1 MRIAV
6 LHNRRPEHPSE
17 ESLPED
23 DFEEYDSADTIE
35 AITAALKA
43 LGTSPEPVLACRDLP
58 QRLDAGSYDF
68 VFNIAEGSGR
78 RSREAVPA
86 AICELLELPYTGS
99 DPLTLAATLDKTIA
113 KRIVSPDVA
122 VARGTTD
129 AAELGG
135 LSFPVIVKPNDEGSS
150 KGIRISSHCVDV
162 ETALAQAGWLAR
174 TYGCPVL
181 FEEWLPGAE
190 VTVAIAGNGTSATV
204 LAAMEIGF
212 ASPQHD
218 APFIYSLET
227 KRDYRNKVAY
237 HVPPCLPPPA
247 LSRLNEQALRAFH
260 LLGCRDVARMDFRLD
275 AEGEPRFIE
284 CNPLPGLNPE
294 SSDFVIATRGVLSY
308 DRLVGNILRDAAAR
322 YSIRL

>member
-6 LHNRRPEHPSE
+6 LHNRRPEHSDE
-17 ESLPED
+17 RLPED
-23 DFEEYDSADTIE
+23 HYEEYDSTETIE
-35 AITAALKA
+35 AITRALKT
-43 LGTSPEPVLACRDLP
+43 LGTSPEPVLAGRDLP

-99 DPLTLAATLDKTIA
+99 DPLTLAATLDKTVA

-122 VARGTTD
+122 IARGTTD
-129 AAELGG
+129 ATELGT

-150 KGIRISSHCVDV
+150 KGIRISSYCVDV
-162 ETALAQAGWLAR
+162 ETALAQAAWLTR
-174 TYGCPVL
+174 TYACPVL

-190 VTVAIAGNGTSATV
+190 VTVAIAGNGTSAAV
-204 LAAMEIGF
+204 LATMEIGF
-212 ASPQHD
+212 VSPQHDD

-227 KRDYRNKVAY
+227 KRDYRSKVAY
-237 HVPPCLPPPA
+237 RVPPCLPAPT
-247 LSRLNEQALRAFH
+247 LSRINQQALRAFH

-275 AEGEPRFIE
+275 AHGEPRFLE

-294 SSDFVIATRGVLSY
+294 SSDFVIATRGLVPY

>member
-1 MRIAV
+1 MRIA
-6 LHNRRPEHPSE
+6 LLRNRRPEHSSD
-17 ESLPED
+17 ESKPED
-23 DFEEYDSADTIE
+23 NYEEYDSAETIE
-35 AITAALKA
+35 AISSALKA
-43 LGTSPEPVLACRDLP
+43 LGASPEPMLAGRDLP

-78 RSREAVPA
+78 RSQEAVPA
-86 AICELLELPYTGS
+86 AVCELLEVPYTGS

-129 AAELGG
+129 GAELCG

-150 KGIRISSHCVDV
+150 KRIRISSYCVNV

-212 ASPQHD
+212 ALPQQASPEHD
-218 APFIYSLET
+218 AAPFLYS
-227 KRDYRNKVAY
+227 
-237 HVPPCLPPPA
+237 
-247 LSRLNEQALRAFH
+247 
-260 LLGCRDVARMDFRLD
+260 
-275 AEGEPRFIE
+275 
-284 CNPLPGLNPE
+284 
-294 SSDFVIATRGVLSY
+294 
-308 DRLVGNILRDAAAR
+308 
-322 YSIRL
+322 